1 VFKKHFLKIL
11 VGICIS
17 VILIL
22 LTLRQIDIK
31 KSLELIPS
39 VNYLILIPAILVYCF
54 TYVLRSIR
62 YYYILLPLKKTKV
75 FDNFPYTML
84 GFFANNII
92 PLRLGELIRAKVTGE
107 RLEVSRSSV
116 LATIIIERL
125 FDVIMFVSFF
135 FLIVMVMSFPEYI
148 KRSFYILTVIFF
160 ICLLA
165 LYIILIYKDNAF
177 KVLSKVSVTS
187 SLKYLITNF
196 LDRFTSGLIVL
207 KTPSVLIK
215 TFILSGILW
224 GTESLFIVV
233 VAYACGIHI
242 SIIGGIFTVVVIGM
256 GSIIPTAP
264 GYFGVFELMGI
275 LALSILSVN
284 KDSAFICT
292 AICHFLQ
299 LVIIFSLGII
309 CIIKTKLSFS
319 DLFKFAKDK
328 SN

>member
-1 VFKKHFLKIL
+1 MLKKHFFKIL
-11 VGICIS
+11 AGICIS
-17 VILIL
+17 IILIL
-22 LTLRQIDIK
+22 LTLHQIDIK
-31 KSLELIPS
+31 NSLELISS

-62 YYYILLPLKKTKV
+62 YYYILLPIKKTKV
-75 FDNFPYTML
+75 FDNFPYTIL
-84 GFFANNII
+84 GFFVNNII

-107 RLEVSRSSV
+107 RLEVSRSSI

-125 FDVIMFVSFF
+125 FDVIMFISFF
-135 FLIVMVMSFPEYI
+135 FLIVMVMHFPEYI

-165 LYIILIYKDNAF
+165 LYIILIHKDNAF
-177 KVLSKVSVTS
+177 KVLSKVPVAL
-187 SLKYLITNF
+187 SLKSLITKF

-207 KTPSVLIK
+207 KTPSILIK

-224 GTESLFIVV
+224 VTESLFIVI

-242 SIIGGIFTVVVIGM
+242 SILGGIFTVIVIGM

-275 LALSILSVN
+275 LALSILSVD

-292 AICHFLQ
+292 AICHFSQ

-309 CIIKTKLSFS
+309 CIIKTKFSFS

-328 SN
+328 

>member
-1 VFKKHFLKIL
+1 
-11 VGICIS
+11 
-17 VILIL
+17 
-22 LTLRQIDIK
+22 
-31 KSLELIPS
+31 
-39 VNYLILIPAILVYCF
+39 
-54 TYVLRSIR
+54 
-62 YYYILLPLKKTKV
+62 
-75 FDNFPYTML
+75 ML

-107 RLEVSRSSV
+107 RLGMSRSSV

-135 FLIVMVMSFPEYI
+135 FLTVMVMYFPEYI
-148 KRSFYILTVIFF
+148 KRSFYILTIIFF

-165 LYIILIYKDNAF
+165 LYIILIHKDNAF
-177 KVLSKVSVTS
+177 KVLSKVPIAS
-187 SLKYLITNF
+187 SLKSLITNF

-207 KTPSVLIK
+207 ETPSVLIK

-224 GTESLFIVV
+224 VTESLFIVI
-233 VAYACGIHI
+233 VAYACGIRV
-242 SIIGGIFTVVVIGM
+242 SILGGIFTVIVIGM

-275 LALSILSVN
+275 MALSILSVD
-284 KDSAFICT
+284 KDSAFICA

-299 LVIIFSLGII
+299 LVVIFSLGMI

-328 SN
+328 SNQFSSILK